1 MKPSQKQ
8 LIMDHYFNKDLTI
21 TDKQAEKEPVF
32 SRRLAARI
40 KDLKYDGFNIG
51 KVMIQVGPRK
61 KWVAKYH
68 LIK

>member
-1 MKPSQKQ
+1 MKVSQKQ

-21 TDKQAEKEPVF
+21 TDKQAVQEPVF

-51 KVMIQVGPRK
+51 KVMIQVGPRN
-61 KWVAKYH
+61 KWVAQYH